1 MSDPIDTVLT
11 AARATTYS
19 DGTPAFEHVS
29 GKAELPGQD
38 SYPALIVTLYDG
50 QRREAQQERGA
61 GLVTEDASVQ
71 GIIYHPVE
79 TIDDL
84 ETETRTTHTWTDARQ
99 VFAAFLY
106 ELWREDPTDP
116 DTGNTTPQAR
126 APTATL
132 EREQRST
139 RTVEGKSQYAIG
151 WELAMDAL
159 VSPGPLP

>member
-1 MSDPIDTVLT
+1 MSDPIQTVLT
-11 AARATTYS
+11 AARATKYQ

-29 GKAELPGQD
+29 GKAELPGKGN
-38 SYPALIVTLYDG
+38 YPALIVTLYDG
-50 QRREAQQERGA
+50 QRRDPQQERGQ

-84 ETETRTTHTWTDARQ
+84 KTEARTSHSWTDARQ

-116 DTGNTTPQAR
+116 DTGQAQPQAR
-126 APTATL
+126 APNATL

-139 RTVEGKSQYAIG
+139 RTVQGKSQYAIG
-151 WELAMDAL
+151 WELAMDST